1 MYCVWIH
8 EIGLPDYMDYM
19 AGEALGIDEDFE
31 TLEDARKW
39 CDMFDRYNEGRAFA
53 YPLKY

>member
-19 AGEALGIDEDFE
+19 AGEELGIDEDFE

-53 YPLKY
+53 YPWKY